1 MRHAFFLLSAL
12 LVVPPALGPGG
23 SQAPALFDDA
33 APPAGPGVPSDPAIF
48 RARFV
53 TVRFALLAG
62 PPGSAP
68 GAAETLDLNPF
79 PGVALTAVRDD
90 VVPTSSG
97 QGFVW
102 LGHVLGP
109 EPNRV
114 ALVVE
119 DGVMAGNVRA
129 GSAFYQVR
137 YAGEGVH
144 LVYEIDPRAFGP
156 D

>member
-1 MRHAFFLLSAL
+1 MRHALLLLSAL
-12 LVVPPALGPGG
+12 LVAPSAPGTG
-23 SQAPALFDDA
+23 GGQAPPLFDDA
-33 APPAGPGVPSDPAIF
+33 APPAGHSVPSDPAIL
-48 RARFV
+48 RARYV
-53 TVRFALLAG
+53 TVRLALL
-62 PPGSAP
+62 GSPP

-79 PGVALTAVRDD
+79 PGISLTAVRDD

-102 LGHVLGP
+102 LGHVLAP

-137 YAGEGVH
+137 YAGEGIH

>member
-1 MRHAFFLLSAL
+1 SAL
-12 LVVPPALGPGG
+12 LVAPAALGPGAG
-23 SQAPALFDDA
+23 HVGGQAPPLFDDA
-33 APPAGPGVPSDPAIF
+33 APPAGRSVPSDPAIL
-48 RARFV
+48 RARYV
-53 TVRFALLAG
+53 TVRFALL
-62 PPGSAP
+62 GSPP

-79 PGVALTAVRDD
+79 PAISLTAVRDD

-97 QGFVW
+97 QGYVW
-102 LGHVLGP
+102 LGHVLAP

-129 GSAFYQVR
+129 GNAFYQVR
-137 YAGEGVH
+137 YAGEGIH

>member
-1 MRHAFFLLSAL
+1 MRHALLLLSAL
-12 LVVPPALGPGG
+12 LVLPSATSPGG
-23 SQAPALFDDA
+23 GQTPALFEDA
-33 APPAGPGVPSDPAIF
+33 APPAGRRVPSDPAIL

-53 TVRFALLAG
+53 TVHFGLL
-62 PPGSAP
+62 GSPP

-79 PGVALTAVRDD
+79 PGMSLTAVRDD

-97 QGFVW
+97 QGYVW
-102 LGHVLGP
+102 LGHVLAP
-109 EPNRV
+109 EPNQV

-137 YAGEGVH
+137 YAGDGVH
-144 LVYEIDPRAFGP
+144 LVYEIDPLAFGP

>member
-1 MRHAFFLLSAL
+1 MRHALVLLSAL
-12 LVVPPALGPGG
+12 LMVPPALDAGG
-23 SQAPALFDDA
+23 GQAPALFDDA
-33 APPAGPGVPSDPAIF
+33 VPPAGRSVPSDPAIL
-48 RARFV
+48 RARYV
-53 TVRFALLAG
+53 TVRFGLLDG

-68 GAAETLDLNPF
+68 GAAETLTLNPF
-79 PGVALTAVRDD
+79 PGVVLTAVRDD
-90 VVPTSSG
+90 LVPTSSG
-97 QGFVW
+97 QGYVW
-102 LGHVLGP
+102 LGHVLTQ